1 MSGTARFRD
10 AAMRRR
16 GQAMV
21 ESIIVLLVLCLLLFA
36 FLQAAIS
43 MGGREIL
50 HHAAARAA
58 RARSVGFNSWMAE
71 KSARV
76 AAIPVSGR
84 FLAENV
90 GWSPA
95 DGAVSDFELSRI
107 PEYLASENHAR
118 AEYVLDYDEWE
129 KGTLSFGGSSSLL
142 GNGVLHFTAEHYAPL
157 VMPFSPIAF
166 PWAAKDN
173 EGVPRVDM
181 SADAVAVEHSGFYLK

>member
-1 MSGTARFRD
+1 MGGTGRFRD
-10 AAMRRR
+10 AAARRR

-21 ESIIVLLVLCLLLFA
+21 ESVIVLLVLCLLLFG

-50 HHAAARAA
+50 HHAAARAGC
-58 RARSVGFNSWMAE
+58 ARSVGFNSWMAE

-84 FLAENV
+84 FLAEEV

-95 DGAVSDFELSRI
+95 DGAVADFELSRI

-118 AEYVLDYDEWE
+118 ADYVLDYDEWE
-129 KGTLSFGGSSSLL
+129 KGTLSFGDRSSAL
-142 GNGVLHFTAEHYAPL
+142 GNGVLHFTAGHHAPL

-166 PWAAKDN
+166 PWAERDGD
-173 EGVPRVDM
+173 GVPRIDM

>member
-1 MSGTARFRD
+1 MGGAGRLRG
-10 AAMRRR
+10 AAAPRS

-21 ESIIVLLVLCLLLFA
+21 ESIIVLLVLCLLLFG
-36 FLQAAIS
+36 FLQAAVS

-84 FLAENV
+84 FLAEEV
-90 GWSPA
+90 GWSPD
-95 DGAVSDFELSRI
+95 DGSISDFELSRI

-118 AEYVLDYDEWE
+118 AEYILDYDEWE
-129 KGTLSFGGSSSLL
+129 KGTLSFGDSSSAL
-142 GNGVLHFTAEHYAPL
+142 GGVLRFTAAHHAPL

-166 PWAAKDN
+166 PWAEKDGD
-173 EGVPRVDM
+173 GVPRIDM
-181 SADAVAVEHSGFYLK
+181 DADAVAVGHSSFYLE